1 MNRKPVNS
9 SSPGN
14 PDTADVTEALS
25 APVFLTASGG
35 ESAPFPDEP
44 AEAQPA
50 DEPFIPRKRYTPG
63 RSTKVLVCV
72 LVVVA
77 GFFGGSMVQK
87 QLDMGARGART
98 NVGNFQG
105 TNGRSG
111 AGNGNNA
118 GTQTPGQGRRSQNNG
133 AAPVS
138 APAAPAGQ

>member
-1 MNRKPVNS
+1 VNS
-9 SSPGN
+9 SRPGN

-25 APVFLTASGG
+25 APVFLTASDG
-35 ESAPFPDEP
+35 EPAPFPDEP
-44 AEAQPA
+44 AEAQPV

-72 LVVVA
+72 LLVVA

-111 AGNGNNA
+111 AGNGNST

-133 AAPVS
+133 AAPAS